1 MNFYLNS
8 CEHLTRM
15 AGVMS
20 DHPAG
25 ISSSCQCGLNWLG
38 RSRTL
43 LKGVKTMAHQPGL
56 GWALA
61 EPPHARLELGGQL
74 CSRALIYTAGSF
86 CAPEPLGVSPG

>member
-1 MNFYLNS
+1 M
-8 CEHLTRM
+8 
-15 AGVMS
+15 
-20 DHPAG
+20 
-25 ISSSCQCGLNWLG
+25 
-38 RSRTL
+38 L

-61 EPPHARLELGGQL
+61 EPPHPRLELGGQL